1 MSRPSISAARLKPR
15 ALGSLG
21 GGKRFLRVSGLR
33 SLAASLKV
41 GGTVLFWGSTKDA
54 LEGVGCEHEVP
65 AADDHGCSVL
75 YSSFLRDHWV

>member
-21 GGKRFLRVSGLR
+21 GRKRFLRMSELR
-33 SLAASLKV
+33 SLAAPLKV

-54 LEGVGCEHEVP
+54 LDKV
-65 AADDHGCSVL
+65 
-75 YSSFLRDHWV
+75 